1 MYDDKKKEKVLAL
14 LHKMASVTNACK
26 KAGISRRVFYDWK
39 KADEKF
45 AAEVEQ
51 IMNEEFPDFV
61 EDALKKQ
68 IQEGDTKAIIFA
80 LKCKCRD
87 RGWVER
93 TEQQIDLTSGGQP
106 IRYADIMPHKNDP
119 DTETT

>member
-1 MYDDKKKEKVLAL
+1 MYSEKKKEKVLSY

-39 KADEKF
+39 KSDPQF
-45 AAEVEQ
+45 AAEVDQ

-68 IQEGDTKAIIFA
+68 ILQGDTKAIIFA

-87 RGWVER
+87 RGWVEK

-106 IRYADIMPHKNDP
+106 IRYADIMPHRNGTDSKA
-119 DTETT
+119 T

>member
-1 MYDDKKKEKVLAL
+1 MYSEKKKEKVLAY

-26 KAGISRRVFYDWK
+26 KVGISRRVFYDWK
-39 KADEKF
+39 KQDPEF

-61 EDALKKQ
+61 EDALKKR
-68 IQEGDTKAIIFA
+68 ILNGDTKAIIFA
-80 LKCKCRD
+80 LKCKCRE
-87 RGWVER
+87 RGWVEK

-106 IRYADIMPHKNDP
+106 IRYADIMPHRNGTDSKA
-119 DTETT
+119 T

>member
-1 MYDDKKKEKVLAL
+1 MHSETKKEKVLAY

-26 KAGISRRVFYDWK
+26 NAGISRRVFYDWK
-39 KADEKF
+39 KQDPEF

-68 IQEGDTKAIIFA
+68 ILNGDTKAIIFA

-106 IRYADIMPHKNDP
+106 IRYADIMPHRNGTDSKA
-119 DTETT
+119 T

>member
-1 MYDDKKKEKVLAL
+1 MYSEKKKQKVIDY
-14 LHKMASVTNACK
+14 LHKMASITNACK
-26 KAGISRRVFYDWK
+26 KAGVSRRVFYDWK
-39 KADEKF
+39 KADPEF

-61 EDALKKQ
+61 EDALKRQ
-68 IQEGDTKAIIFA
+68 IQQGDTKAIIFA